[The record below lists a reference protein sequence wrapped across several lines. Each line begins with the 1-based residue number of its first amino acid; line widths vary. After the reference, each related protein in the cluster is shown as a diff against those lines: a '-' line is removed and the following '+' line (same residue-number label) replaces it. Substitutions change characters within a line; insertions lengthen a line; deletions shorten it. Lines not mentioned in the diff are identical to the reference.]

1 MQAGFIGLGTMG
13 ASMAANLQK
22 GLKARGDTLV
32 VHDIR
37 REAAARHVKDG
48 AIWVDLPQAVAE
60 QSEVIFTSLPGP
72 PEFEAVAAGLLAGIK
87 KGTAYFDL
95 TTNSPTVVRKAHD
108 AFAAK
113 GVHLFDAPV
122 SGGPRGAAS
131 GKLAIWCG
139 GDADVFEKWKPVL
152 DMIGDAAQ
160 YIGPIGAGSVAKLVH
175 NCFGYIATAASA
187 EVFSMGVKAGIE
199 PLAIWEAVRKGAI
212 GRRGAFDSLT
222 DQFLSNQVRATGIRV
237 AAGAQGCVAGNGAR
251 AGTERADAAGQ
262 SRVGR
267 SGRGAEPRLERS
279 GLAVDDVAATR
290 ARRREDR
297 CRSAAADRGVGEQGE
312 EWLTE
317 LAVSL
322 GDATNGLESG
332 HLARP
337 LEPLVAP
344 CAACDHIAQH
354 RHRVPHIDK
363 PHIQRGQTEPQHVG
377 CPEITDHTTIDQ

>member
-37 REAAARHVKDG
+37 REAAARHLRDG
-48 AIWVDLPQAVAE
+48 AIWADSPQAVAE

-72 PEFEAVAAGLLAGIK
+72 PEFEAVSAGLLAGIR

-113 GVHLFDAPV
+113 GAHLFDAPV

-139 GDADVFEKWKPVL
+139 GDEDVFDKWKPVL
-152 DMIGDAAQ
+152 DMIGDAAR

-175 NCFGYIATAASA
+175 NCFGYIATAAAA

-199 PLAIWEAVRKGAI
+199 PLAIWEAVRQGAI
-212 GRRGAFDSLT
+212 GRRGAFELADRSVPAE
-222 DQFLSNQVRATGIRV
+222 QVRAAGIR
-237 AAGAQGCVAGNGAR
+237 AAPGAQGRVAGDGVGAR
-251 AGTERADAAGQ
+251 AERADAAGE
-262 SRVGR
+262 SGVGGPG
-267 SGRGAEPRLERS
+267 GRAEPRL
-279 GLAVDDVAATR
+279 GAIAIH
-290 ARRREDR
+290 AR
-297 CRSAAADRGVGEQGE
+297 
-312 EWLTE
+312 
-317 LAVSL
+317 
-322 GDATNGLESG
+322 
-332 HLARP
+332 
-337 LEPLVAP
+337 
-344 CAACDHIAQH
+344 
-354 RHRVPHIDK
+354 
-363 PHIQRGQTEPQHVG
+363 
-377 CPEITDHTTIDQ
+377 